1 MLREQAEENMRVR
14 ASVLRS
20 FISFSLKASGLAC
33 SDPRHV
39 YVRDGGD
46 MGMVPPQC
54 RSATVSAV

>member
-1 MLREQAEENMRVR
+1 VR